1 MSFLGRHDSLI
12 RTDLNSI
19 NYTQDDKRFFLVSS
33 SPFPYGTGANSNF
46 LTNFAV
52 GLKKNNYDIELLIQN
67 QPRNDIGIF
76 QGIKFQCC
84 GGYGSK
90 LSIFNSII
98 SLFLNIFLPPY
109 HLHKNRNFIKCV
121 ITFQNDFI
129 ETVFLLLASKILSIP
144 YIHIQV
150 DFYDWKTFGRSKRG
164 IKKKIRYL
172 NYSLRHN
179 FLSRFYDGAIVL
191 SSFLKNHYIS
201 MGMKDGDVLL
211 QPHLVDVGNFKEA
224 RISPI
229 FQNEITTFGVL
240 GSINS
245 QNGINDLF
253 VAFKKVVNENEKV
266 ELLLIGGSE
275 DDYADCRTKTKE
287 LDIQTKIK
295 YIEKVPYTE
304 LAGIMKKCD
313 AFILARP
320 ASTEAIAGFPTKI
333 GEFLSSK
340 RPMIVTKYGDIPIY
354 FKDKVNALLANPS
367 DPSSLASKM
376 IYLLNNKEK
385 VVRMTENG
393 YAWVLDNIEYES
405 SGRRIGIFISSFF
418 DN

>member
-1 MSFLGRHDSLI
+1 MIPSNNTHVG
-12 RTDLNSI
+12 
-19 NYTQDDKRFFLVSS
+19 KRIFLVSP

-52 GLKKNNYDIELLIQN
+52 GLKRNNYDIELLIQY
-67 QPRNDIGIF
+67 QPRNGTR
-76 QGIKFQCC
+76 KFQEIKYCGC
-84 GGYGSK
+84 GGYKHKFKIIDSVRSL
-90 LSIFNSII
+90 LS
-98 SLFLNIFLPPY
+98 NIFFPTFYLI
-109 HLHKNRNFIKCV
+109 KNKKSINCA

-129 ETVFLLLASKILSIP
+129 ETVFLLIACKILSIP

-150 DFYDWKTFGRSKRG
+150 DFYLWETFRKNKGG
-164 IKKKIRYL
+164 IKKRIRYI
-172 NYSLRHN
+172 NYFLRHN
-179 FLSRFYDGAIVL
+179 FLSRFYDGVIVL

-201 MGMKDGDVLL
+201 MGMKDEDVLL
-211 QPHLVDVGNFKEA
+211 QPHLVDVENFKEA

-240 GSINS
+240 GSINH
-245 QNGINDLF
+245 QNGITDLF
-253 VAFKKVVNENEKV
+253 VALQKVVEENEKV
-266 ELLLIGGSE
+266 ELMLIGGSE
-275 DDYADCRTKTKE
+275 GDYDYCRTKAKE
-287 LDIQTKIK
+287 LDIQAKIK

-354 FKDKVNALLANPS
+354 FKDKVNALLANPG

-385 VVRMTENG
+385 VIRMTENG
-393 YAWVLDNIEYES
+393 YAWVLDKIEYES
-405 SGRRIGIFISSFF
+405 SGRRIGIFISSFI